1 MRPGKVAPGFSGAT
15 REGKHAMKLSVLDQS
30 PVPSGST
37 PADALH
43 NTIQLAQAAD
53 SLGYERYW
61 IAEHH
66 AIETLASPAPE
77 ILIARV
83 AAETSGIRVGSGGV
97 LLPHYSPLKVAE
109 VFRMLHALY
118 PGRIDLGLGRAP
130 GSGGL
135 EAFALQ
141 RERSK
146 RLEASD
152 FPEQLTELLGFL
164 HHDFPP
170 EHPFSRIKV
179 SPEMPGAPEVW
190 LLGSSMWSAAAAAQF
205 GLPYAFAHFIGPE
218 QTVAALAHYRQ
229 NFRPSKFLKEP
240 RVILT
245 LGAVCADTDAEAER
259 LSASTKVLIRRI
271 RLGGQRRPVPTPEE
285 AIKELESVGDG
296 ADPLTWDP
304 SEWPRY
310 IVGSAA
316 KVSATLKSMAGDLH
330 VEELMILTVIHS
342 HTARVHSYE
351 LLAESFGLTG
361 RSNSSVSGVGSSRA
375 TGN

>member
-1 MRPGKVAPGFSGAT
+1 
-15 REGKHAMKLSVLDQS
+15 MKLSVLDQS
-30 PVPSGST
+30 PVPAGFT
-37 PADALH
+37 PADALR
-43 NTIQLAQAAD
+43 NTIHIARAAD

-109 VFRMLHALY
+109 VFRMLHAMY

-135 EAFALQ
+135 EAYALQ
-141 RERSK
+141 RDRSK
-146 RLEASD
+146 RHQASD
-152 FPEQLTELLGFL
+152 FPEQLTELLAFL

-179 SPEMPGAPEVW
+179 SPEMPGAPDVW
-190 LLGSSMWSAAAAAQF
+190 LLGSSTWSAAVAAQF

-218 QTVAALAHYRQ
+218 QTAVSLMHYRS
-229 NFRPSKFLKEP
+229 NFRPSKFLREP
-240 RVILT
+240 RAIVA
-245 LGAVCADTDAEAER
+245 LGAVCADTDAEAVR
-259 LSASTKVLIRRI
+259 LSASTKSLIRRI
-271 RLGGQRRPVPTPEE
+271 RLGGERRPVPTPEE
-285 AIKELESVGDG
+285 AIKELENLGQD
-296 ADPLTWDP
+296 ADPLTWDS

-310 IVGSAA
+310 IVGNPA
-316 KVSATLKSMAGDLH
+316 KVSGRLARMARDLQ
-330 VEELMILTVIHS
+330 VEELMILTVIHD
-342 HTARVHSYE
+342 HQARLHSYE
-351 LLAESFGLTG
+351 LLAESFGLTK
-361 RSNSSVSGVGSSRA
+361 RSECNGLGVTSRQSS
-375 TGN
+375 GN

>member
-1 MRPGKVAPGFSGAT
+1 
-15 REGKHAMKLSVLDQS
+15 MKLSVLDQS
-30 PVPSGST
+30 PVPSGFT
-37 PADALH
+37 PADALQ
-43 NTIQLAQAAD
+43 NTIQLARAAD

-118 PGRIDLGLGRAP
+118 PGRIDLGIGRAP

-135 EAFALQ
+135 EAFAMQ
-141 RERSK
+141 RDRSK

-152 FPEQLTELLGFL
+152 FIEQLTELLAFL
-164 HHDFPP
+164 HHDFPQ
-170 EHPFSRIKV
+170 EHPFGRIKV

-190 LLGSSMWSAAAAAQF
+190 LLGSSIWSAAAAARF

-218 QTVAALAHYRQ
+218 QTVAALQHYRA
-229 NFRPSKFLKEP
+229 NFRPSKFLQEP
-240 RVILT
+240 RTIVT
-245 LGAVCADTDAEAER
+245 MGVVCADTQPEAER
-259 LSASTKVLIRRI
+259 LAASTRVLIRRI
-271 RLGGQRRPVPTPEE
+271 RLGGVRGPVPTPEE
-285 AIKELESVGDG
+285 ALKEFENAGED
-296 ADPLTWDP
+296 ADPLAWDA

-310 IVGSAA
+310 IVGAPA
-316 KVSATLKSMAGDLH
+316 KVSATLNDMAHELH
-330 VEELMILTVIHS
+330 VDELMILTIIHDHS
-342 HTARVHSYE
+342 ARVHSYE
-351 LLAESFGLTG
+351 LLAESFGLARRPDPKGMAVLSEKGT
-361 RSNSSVSGVGSSRA
+361 
-375 TGN
+375 

>member
-1 MRPGKVAPGFSGAT
+1 
-15 REGKHAMKLSVLDQS
+15 MKLSVLDQS

-43 NTIQLAQAAD
+43 NTINLARATE

-83 AAETSGIRVGSGGV
+83 AAETSRIRVGSGGV

-146 RLEASD
+146 RLQADD
-152 FPEQLTELLGFL
+152 FTEQLTELLTFL

-179 SPEMPGAPEVW
+179 SPDMPGAPDVW
-190 LLGSSMWSAAAAAQF
+190 LLGSSTWSAELAAQF

-218 QTVAALAHYRQ
+218 QTVAALAQYRAR
-229 NFRPSKFLKEP
+229 FMPSKFLSEP
-240 RVILT
+240 RAIVT
-245 LGAVCADTDAEAER
+245 LGVVCADTVAEAER
-259 LSASTKVLIRRI
+259 LAASTKVLIRRI
-271 RLGGQRRPVPTPEE
+271 RLGGERRPLPTPAE
-285 AIKELESVGDG
+285 ALKELASLGERT
-296 ADPLTWDP
+296 DPLTWD
-304 SEWPRY
+304 SGQWPRY
-310 IVGSAA
+310 IVGDAE
-316 KVSATLKSMAGDLH
+316 KVRFALETMAHELQ
-330 VEELMILTVIHS
+330 VQELMILTVIHD
-342 HTARVHSYE
+342 HQARVRSYE
-351 LLAESFGLTG
+351 LLAESFG
-361 RSNSSVSGVGSSRA
+361 
-375 TGN
+375 

>member
-1 MRPGKVAPGFSGAT
+1 
-15 REGKHAMKLSVLDQS
+15 MKLSILDQS
-30 PVPSGST
+30 PVPSGFT
-37 PADALH
+37 PANALQ
-43 NTIQLAQAAD
+43 NTIQLARAAD

-83 AAETSGIRVGSGGV
+83 AAETFGLRVGSGGV

-146 RLEASD
+146 RLETSD
-152 FPEQLTELLGFL
+152 FPEQLTELLAFL
-164 HHDFPP
+164 HHDFSP

-179 SPEMPGAPEVW
+179 SPEMPGAPDVW
-190 LLGSSMWSAAAAAQF
+190 LLGSGAWSAAAAARF

-218 QTVAALAHYRQ
+218 QTVAALAHYRA

-240 RVILT
+240 RAILT
-245 LGAVCADTDAEAER
+245 LGVVCADTEAEAER

-271 RLGGQRRPVPTPEE
+271 RLGGERRPVPTPEE
-285 AIKELESVGDG
+285 AIKELENAGEG
-296 ADPLTWDP
+296 ADPLTWDA

-310 IVGSAA
+310 IVGAA
-316 KVSATLKSMAGDLH
+316 GKVSATLRSMAHDLH

-342 HTARVHSYE
+342 HAARLHSYE
-351 LLAESFGLTG
+351 LLAESFGLTR
-361 RSNSSVSGVGSSRA
+361 RSDNKRLEVASQKA
-375 TGN
+375 T